1 MTAFIDS
8 PVVDEPDYQIQ
19 RSLRF
24 RGGSTSYLAR
34 MTSQSSTEQKFTVS
48 AWVKRGTL
56 TTPVAQG
63 LYETASDVNNYFVC
77 GFATSDKI
85 RVVGIA
91 GGGGTFVIDL
101 VTDAVFRDPTAWY
114 HVVIAI
120 DTTQATASNR
130 AKIYVNSVSQTYTG
144 TSPTLNGFAL
154 GSWYTRNI
162 GRSPLVT
169 NYLDGYL
176 ADLYFVDGQM
186 LTPSSFGKFSVDT
199 GQWIPRKYAGA
210 HGLNGFYLAF
220 TDVTSLTNL
229 GYDSRTGAYSQNL
242 STVGTAIGG
251 YTTNGG
257 NVAAFDGDRAQA
269 TGVAARSGAPPAGYT
284 AASAIGRDWGS
295 GVSKIVTGFRIFGN
309 TDGGMVGN
317 TAATMLY
324 KLQGS
329 NDGTTYTDLTTAAST
344 VGTASEII
352 TVTSGINTATA
363 FRYHRIIFN
372 ANGSDNLFIGEL
384 EFYEAGRRA
393 LGVNNWTANN
403 ISLTA
408 GTNYDSMID
417 APLGGGGNDRGNY
430 ATLNPIGSNSLDAG
444 ILTLRG
450 NLDLQVTNNN
460 SYRNCEATLR
470 PNRLQGYYEVTQ
482 SVDTANFFLGLQLET
497 VAPTLISPPQAGS
510 YVLLPTGE
518 VRNGTATFIAS
529 CTPTFNLG
537 DTLMVAFD
545 FTGGNRN
552 LWFGRNG
559 VWGNNV
565 SGNIGNPAI
574 GANPSMTSAQI
585 AGDCRLFFAINTAGP
600 TTTISANFGQ
610 RPFRYAQ
617 PLGFRKL
624 HTGNLPSPPVR
635 QPNKHFDTS
644 IYAGTGITRSVTN
657 AGFRPDLVWLKARSI
672 AYNHYLTDSVRG
684 SNVLLQSNLT
694 SAEVSSTNVVT
705 AFNSDGFSLG
715 TDSVAN
721 QSAQTFVGWQWKA
734 GGPAVTNTVG
744 TITSQ
749 VSANPAAGFSVVT
762 YPGNGISGA
771 TVGHG
776 LGIAPGLII
785 QKRRNVDN
793 AWRVWHKDLSTGR
806 VLYLAS
812 TAAETLETAAF
823 NGGGPTASTVVLGS
837 GGDTNLGLGLLYCFA
852 EIPGYSKI
860 GSYTGNGSADGP
872 FVFCGFRPRF
882 LLIKRMGG
890 AGTNWIIY
898 DTYRDIHN
906 DTGLELMAN
915 TSAAELDARPDL
927 DILSTGFKLR
937 EANPE
942 FNSSDTYIFYAVA
955 ETPFKY
961 APAR

>member
-8 PVVDEPDYQIQ
+8 PVVDEPDYQIA

-24 RGGSTSYLAR
+24 RRSASSYLSRTFGAPTDNR
-34 MTSQSSTEQKFTVS
+34 KFTLS
-48 AWVKRGTL
+48 AWVKKAAIGTDFVDMSL
-56 TTPVAQG
+56 LSVSGLNGMIGLSGNATAFNGTYESRLFLRNGGVQG
-63 LYETASDVNNYFVC
+63 DYWLP
-77 GFATSDKI
+77 
-85 RVVGIA
+85 
-91 GGGGTFVIDL
+91 L
-101 VTDAVFRDPTAWY
+101 FRDATAWT
-114 HVVIAI
+114 HIVVAI
-120 DTTQATASNR
+120 DSTQSVQADR
-130 AKIYVNSVSQTYTG
+130 AKAWSNGVLLDKGLSVISLNSTFNLNAVNI
-144 TSPTLNGFAL
+144 LH
-154 GSWYTRNI
+154 
-162 GRSPLVT
+162 LVGAASIAA
-169 NYLDGYL
+169 NYYPDGYL
-176 ADLYFVDGQM
+176 AEYNFVDGQA
-186 LTPSSFGKFSVDT
+186 LTPAAFGRISGNS
-199 GQWIPRKYAGA
+199 GQWVAKRYRGTY
-210 HGLNGFYLAF
+210 GNNGFYLDF
-220 TDVTSLTNL
+220 NDPTSLASLGFDDSNPFYSVNLRSLGTNI
-229 GYDSRTGAYSQNL
+229 GTY
-242 STVGTAIGG
+242 TV
-251 YTTNGG
+251 NGG
-257 NVAAFDGDRAQA
+257 LAAAFDGNINQ
-269 TGVAARSGAPPAGYT
+269 PN
-284 AASAIGRDWGS
+284 AASARATTPAAGYNTAVIGKDWGF
-295 GVSKIVTGFRIFGN
+295 GVTKTITAFRMYSQN
-309 TDGGMVGN
+309 DGGFVGG
-317 TAATMLY
+317 TAAASAY

-329 NDGTTYTDLTTAAST
+329 ADGITYTDLFTGATTGAT
-344 VGTASEII
+344 SEAVI
-352 TVTSGINTATA
+352 VTSGIVTITAYR
-363 FRYHRIIFN
+363 FHRINFN
-372 ANGSDNLFIGEL
+372 ANGLDNHYVTEL
-384 EFYEAGRRA
+384 EFYEV
-393 LGVNNWTANN
+393 GVIGLNHWTTSGV
-403 ISLTA
+403 SLTE
-408 GTNYDSMID
+408 GSTYDSMLD
-417 APLGGGGNDRGNY
+417 VPLGGGWGDRGNY
-430 ATLNPIGSNSLDAG
+430 CTWNAAQQSLVFNGSVARTD
-444 ILTLRG
+444 G
-450 NLDLQVTNNN
+450 NLVSTDGGTTYGLSSIGTMAVGTGKWYWEITLTTASIYANIGVVAVNQPLTASTHTGIIYSQATGNKSNLNNCFG
-460 SYRNCEATLR
+460 SGGSGSAYGAT
-470 PNRLQGYYEVTQ
+470 Y
-482 SVDTANFFLGLQLET
+482 A
-497 VAPTLISPPQAGS
+497 
-510 YVLLPTGE
+510 
-518 VRNGTATFIAS
+518 
-529 CTPTFNLG
+529 
-537 DTLMVAFD
+537 
-545 FTGGNRN
+545 
-552 LWFGRNG
+552 
-559 VWGNNV
+559 
-565 SGNIGNPAI
+565 SGNIIGTALDMDAGTIEFFKNGVSQGVAYSNLAGGTYTPAV
-574 GANPSMTSAQI
+574 
-585 AGDCRLFFAINTAGP
+585 GDGENAVTYSFTLNC
-600 TTTISANFGQ
+600 GQ
-610 RPFRYAQ
+610 RPFAYT
-617 PLGFRKL
+617 PPGGFRKL

-721 QSAQTFVGWQWKA
+721 QSAQTFVAWQWKA

-898 DTYRDIHN
+898 DTYRDTHN
-906 DTGLELMAN
+906 SAGLELMAN
-915 TSAAELDARPDL
+915 TSATELDARPDL

-961 APAR
+961 ALAR